1 MAARRTAAA
10 APQPAG
16 PLPAATFYILLAL
29 VDGDR
34 HGYAIMKDVAE
45 STDNTVKLG
54 AGTLYGALK
63 RMRDAGW
70 IEELDER
77 ADPQLGDDRRR
88 YYKLTRDGLA
98 VVRAEAR
105 RLGQMVRGAK
115 MKKLIGPS
123 LRFGT
128 APSLA

>member
-1 MAARRTAAA
+1 MAPRRTAAA
-10 APQPAG
+10 TAEPTG

-29 VDGDR
+29 VDGER
-34 HGYAIMKDVAE
+34 HGYAIMKDVAD
-45 STDNTVKLG
+45 STDNAVKIG

-88 YYKLTRDGLA
+88 YYRLTRCGLA
-98 VVRAEAR
+98 IVRAEAR
-105 RLGQMVRGAK
+105 RLGQMVHAAK
-115 MKKLIGPS
+115 MKRLVGLA
-123 LRFGT
+123 LRFGAGST
-128 APSLA
+128 LV